1 MFYERIA
8 VTNSLNF
15 KDHGLNSLNF
25 KDHALFSALMHYIAL
40 IHHFESKTVVAT
52 AVTNL
57 HEYALLNL
65 T

>member
-8 VTNSLNF
+8 VTNSLN
-15 KDHGLNSLNF
+15 L

-40 IHHFESKTVVAT
+40 IHHFESKTVEAT

-57 HEYALLNL
+57 YEYALLNL

>member
-15 KDHGLNSLNF
+15 KDH
-25 KDHALFSALMHYIAL
+25 ALFSALMQYIAL

-57 HEYALLNL
+57 YEYALLNL